1 MSSTAE
7 SRISVVQKNNEKRT
21 TLDWEI
27 KQANRSRCALQEHQS
42 PLSRSFE

>member
-7 SRISVVQKNNEKRT
+7 SRISVVQNNNEKRT

-27 KQANRSRCALQEHQS
+27 KQANRSRRALQEHQS
-42 PLSRSFE
+42 PLSGSFE